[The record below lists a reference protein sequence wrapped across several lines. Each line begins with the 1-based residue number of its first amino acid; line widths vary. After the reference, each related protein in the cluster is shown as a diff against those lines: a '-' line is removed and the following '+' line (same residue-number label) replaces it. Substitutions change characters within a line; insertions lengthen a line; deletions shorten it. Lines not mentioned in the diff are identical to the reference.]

1 MHFEG
6 SAYMQADKAKG
17 RGNSPQVDGSGRKI
31 DADQDASHEAASGEN
46 SRHKKQ
52 DQLWSPMFVLLI
64 GFTLCCFIVGQ
75 GLNSGC
81 SVYLARYG
89 DGAAYAGL
97 LAAVFSVA
105 AGVTRLVSGP
115 IIDSRGRR
123 AVMLVGTVVLVIGTF
138 MPSVNHE
145 GAAFI
150 IARLLQGAGFSAA
163 TTAAATAAAD
173 VLPKS
178 RMGEGIG
185 FYGLGQAIAMSIGP
199 ALALALVSSDPAEN
213 LFYGLSA
220 SAAIALALALACRYE
235 KHPELLPKQA
245 VYRLRVQ
252 LGELGPSHSDAS
264 DTAPRAADESSP
276 ASPDRGKG
284 NDSRST
290 SDSSSDRTGRDDK
303 ESSGGEHASL
313 LSRVFEKRALPGA
326 IPQLV
331 LCPAFGFGIFFIGLY
346 GTKLGCGNAGLFY
359 TVSALSMIVVRIR
372 SASLMDKTPPLHLM
386 GMAVGAGVIAYLI
399 LLACGVLLQQGAALD
414 VVFCLAGI
422 PYGFC
427 LGISMPLNQ
436 SIAVK
441 NTPPHRWGAA
451 NALFQLAIDCGIG
464 LSCLAWGTLND
475 VMGFSFTICC
485 VMAMILLSL
494 LAAKLSYAKAEL

>member
-1 MHFEG
+1 
-6 SAYMQADKAKG
+6 MQADKAKG
-17 RGNSPQVDGSGRKI
+17 RGNSPQADGSGRKI
-31 DADQDASHEAASGEN
+31 GAEQDAGHGAIGGEN
-46 SRHKKQ
+46 SRRKKQ
-52 DQLWSPMFVLLI
+52 DRLWSPMFVLLI
-64 GFTLCCFIVGQ
+64 SFTLCCFIVGQ

-105 AGVTRLVSGP
+105 AGVTRLMSGP
-115 IIDSRGRR
+115 VIDSRGRR
-123 AVMLVGTVVLVIGTF
+123 AVMLAGTVVLVIGTF

-145 GAAFI
+145 DAAFI

-199 ALALALVSSDPAEN
+199 ALALVLVSSDPAEN

-220 SAAIALALALACRYE
+220 STAIALALALACRYE

-245 VYRLRVQ
+245 VYRLRAQ
-252 LGELGPSHSDAS
+252 LGELGPSHSDESGPAS
-264 DTAPRAADESSP
+264 RAADENSP
-276 ASPDRGKG
+276 ASPDCGKG
-284 NDSRST
+284 NDSRSA
-290 SDSSSDRTGRDDK
+290 SDKNGDDTRRDGK
-303 ESSGGEHASL
+303 ESNGGGERVSL

-399 LLACGVLLQQGAALD
+399 LLACGVLLQQGATLD

-441 NTPPHRWGAA
+441 NTPPQRWGAA

-464 LSCLAWGTLND
+464 LSCLVWGALND

-494 LAAKLSYAKAEL
+494 LAAKLSYAKAKL